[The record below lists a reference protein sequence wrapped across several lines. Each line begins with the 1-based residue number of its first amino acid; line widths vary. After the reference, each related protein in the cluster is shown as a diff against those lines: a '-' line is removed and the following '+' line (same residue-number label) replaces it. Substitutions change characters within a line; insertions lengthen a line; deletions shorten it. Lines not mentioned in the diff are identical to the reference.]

1 MSVLAYLVLAAI
13 LLGIGALAASILP
26 TRGARIGLGAG
37 LFLALVVDSTWLLA
51 PIGGWLPRLGDA
63 AWLGMFIL
71 IAGAALAAAVHYSTP
86 QNRTGAPDAPWQW
99 PTGHDYA
106 FLFFIVAVFGV
117 VVWALPVPL
126 DTDAQGF
133 GYLALMLR
141 DGQDYTTLAPWHPEI
156 SYLYSPAYPGLIAHL
171 SARLDLGIQTL
182 QVAFSAVTAVL
193 FVWMAYDLGCE
204 LEDRRTGRAFMLAAA
219 IGIGMVTAFFDSHY
233 TALLALDF
241 SLAFLIFVLGFLKEG
256 GWLRA
261 LAAAV
266 CLAAVPLT
274 QPDTT
279 IALIIGYV
287 PWLLV
292 LVLAHPRPSFARWA
306 VIAAVVP
313 ALALLIVTPW
323 LLSIRDLLGADIES
337 PFAVDL
343 DHWRTLVF
351 MHGGIVVALAA
362 IGVGVG
368 LRERTPAQWLGMVW
382 MVGIV
387 EFSTTGLLERTFP
400 DLVEPLLKYDYPF
413 SLAWHGP
420 IIPYVILGGSALV
433 GLSAVFGRERI
444 DRLVGRLA
452 MPVIVLGAAVLVAG
466 IVYFHPLL
474 EASKDVVNF
483 YGAFSSQADVHAME
497 WLRDNTPADARVLN
511 HPGPQEG
518 DWAPVISERDT
529 IYYRPQPFF
538 QGDELSQA
546 EQVALRAFWR
556 DPSNPANA
564 ALLADFRVQYVLVPQ
579 VFGNPDSLDDA
590 LRWRSPIP
598 EAASYLETPVSAAP
612 YLRLVYDNDGAQVYR
627 LMTPITAP

>member
-13 LLGIGALAASILP
+13 LLSVGVLAASILP

-51 PIGGWLPRLGDA
+51 PVGGWLPRLGDT

-71 IAGAALAAAVHYSTP
+71 IAGAALAAAVHYNTSP
-86 QNRTGAPDAPWQW
+86 NRFEPSRTAWRW
-99 PTGHDYA
+99 PTGRDVA
-106 FLFFIVAVFGV
+106 FLALIVAAFGV

-133 GYLALMLR
+133 GYLALTLR
-141 DGQDYTTLAPWHPEI
+141 DGQNFTSLAPWHPEI
-156 SYLYSPAYPGLIAHL
+156 EYLYSPAYPSLIAHL

-182 QVAFSAVTAVL
+182 QLVFSAVTAVL

-204 LEDRRTGRAFMLAAA
+204 LEDRRTGRAFMLAAV
-219 IGIGMVTAFFDSHY
+219 IGTGMVTAFFDSHY

-241 SLAFLIFVLGFLKEG
+241 SLAFLTFVLGFLKEG

-266 CLAAVPLT
+266 CLAAVPLS

-279 IALIIGYV
+279 LALMIGYG

-292 LVLAHPRPSFARWA
+292 LVMAHPRPSLARWS
-306 VIAAVVP
+306 VIAVVIP

-337 PFAVDL
+337 PFAVEL
-343 DHWRTLVF
+343 EHWRTLVF

-368 LRERTPAQWLGMVW
+368 LRERSPAQWLGMVW
-382 MVGIV
+382 LVGIV
-387 EFSTTGLLERTFP
+387 EFSTTGLLERAFP
-400 DLVEPLLKYDYPF
+400 DVIQPLLKYDYPF

-420 IIPYVILGGSALV
+420 IIPYTILGGSALV
-433 GLSAVFGRERI
+433 GVSTLFGAARA

-452 MPVIVLGAAVLVAG
+452 LPMVALGAVALAAAV
-466 IVYFHPLL
+466 IYFDPLL
-474 EASKDVVNF
+474 DASKDVVSF
-483 YGAFSSQADVHAME
+483 YGAFSSQADVDAMT
-497 WLRDNTPADARVLN
+497 WLRNNTPEDARVLN

-529 IYYRPQPFF
+529 VYFRPQPFF
-538 QGDELSQA
+538 QGDELAQA

-556 DPSNPANA
+556 NPASPRNA
-564 ALLADFRVQYVLVPQ
+564 ALLADYRVDYVLVPQ
-579 VFGNPDSLDDA
+579 VFGNPASLDDA
-590 LRWRSPIP
+590 LRWRAPIP
-598 EAASYLETPVSAAP
+598 EAASYLSTPVSDAP
-612 YLRLVYDNDGAQVYR
+612 YLQLVYDNDGAQIYQLV
-627 LMTPITAP
+627 TPETAP